1 MQQLETTQFT
11 VTPIMAQPKQLT
23 LLFNL
28 SRTAVGKFINEMLL
42 TEEFKAGVTR
52 ISHNLTL
59 VNVELFMEFLK
70 SKDMANFK
78 SGAMIMLKG
87 KLTID
92 EYNELGEFSLYQID
106 KLEKGEID
114 IYDLVAVITLN
125 AFNKGLQSAEV

>member
-1 MQQLETTQFT
+1 MNANRDVNTLRYNLYQGGTQNARTGEINELFFFGKVKIMDQDT
-11 VTPIMAQPKQLT
+11 LKDKIAPIMAQPKQLT

-78 SGAMIMLKG
+78 
-87 KLTID
+87 
-92 EYNELGEFSLYQID
+92 
-106 KLEKGEID
+106 
-114 IYDLVAVITLN
+114 
-125 AFNKGLQSAEV
+125 

>member
-1 MQQLETTQFT
+1 MQQLETTQLT
-11 VTPIMAQPKQLT
+11 VKPIMAQPKQLT

-78 SGAMIMLKG
+78 
-87 KLTID
+87 
-92 EYNELGEFSLYQID
+92 
-106 KLEKGEID
+106 
-114 IYDLVAVITLN
+114 
-125 AFNKGLQSAEV
+125 

>member
-1 MQQLETTQFT
+1 MEQLERTQFT

-42 TEEFKAGVTR
+42 TEDFKAGVTR

-70 SKDMANFK
+70 SKDME
-78 SGAMIMLKG
+78 SLK
-87 KLTID
+87 
-92 EYNELGEFSLYQID
+92 
-106 KLEKGEID
+106 
-114 IYDLVAVITLN
+114 
-125 AFNKGLQSAEV
+125 

>member
-1 MQQLETTQFT
+1 MDQVILKDKI
-11 VTPIMAQPKQLT
+11 VPIMAQPKQLT

-59 VNVELFMEFLK
+59 VNVELFMEYLK

-78 SGAMIMLKG
+78 
-87 KLTID
+87 
-92 EYNELGEFSLYQID
+92 
-106 KLEKGEID
+106 
-114 IYDLVAVITLN
+114 
-125 AFNKGLQSAEV
+125 

>member
-11 VTPIMAQPKQLT
+11 VTTIMAQPKQLT

-42 TEEFKAGVTR
+42 TEEFKVGVTR

-70 SKDMANFK
+70 SKDME
-78 SGAMIMLKG
+78 SLK
-87 KLTID
+87 
-92 EYNELGEFSLYQID
+92 
-106 KLEKGEID
+106 
-114 IYDLVAVITLN
+114 
-125 AFNKGLQSAEV
+125 

>member
-1 MQQLETTQFT
+1 MLPYIKIFLGIIYQDETQNARTGEINELFFSGKGQICMQQLETTQFT

-42 TEEFKAGVTR
+42 AEEFKAGVTR

-70 SKDMANFK
+70 SKDMAN
-78 SGAMIMLKG
+78 LK
-87 KLTID
+87 
-92 EYNELGEFSLYQID
+92 
-106 KLEKGEID
+106 
-114 IYDLVAVITLN
+114 
-125 AFNKGLQSAEV
+125 